1 MDARNEDL
9 LDIAV
14 IGPSRFPI
22 REPYAGGLE
31 VVVAKEVRALRA
43 RGHRV
48 TLYAAAGSE
57 GHDRRHEFTTLAA
70 ATGRGD
76 SYYPP
81 GGYEADAAEFERLM
95 DHVAVSGFDVVLN
108 HSLSH
113 VPLVRAAE
121 MATPMITTLHCPQL
135 APMQEAFDRLGSAT
149 GRVLAVSR
157 SVLGSW
163 RVPHGAE
170 VLPNGVDLQI
180 WRPRAGAAGR
190 TGAHPV
196 PRSGGGAAAR
206 SGAGGVA
213 RTVAGVTAA
222 RSASGGTV
230 ARPASGGSGL
240 STGGRATRPTDRPRA
255 VWTGRIV
262 PEKGPHLAVE
272 AARRTGLRLD
282 LAGRVGDDRYM
293 ERVLA
298 PRLRDAGDSVRYH
311 GPLGRDA
318 LVPLVAS
325 ASVALVTPCW
335 EEPFGLTAVEA
346 LACGTPVV
354 ALARG
359 GIREILSGQPGVVLV
374 EPGRDPASALAAGIP
389 AALTLDRAAT
399 ARAAAAAF
407 SHDARIDLLEARL
420 RGLLVGAAS

>member
-1 MDARNEDL
+1 MDARSEDR

-57 GHDRRHEFTTLAA
+57 GHDRRFEFTTLAA

-95 DHVAVSGFDVVLN
+95 DHVAVSRFDVVLN

-113 VPLVRAAE
+113 VPLVRAAA
-121 MATPMITTLHCPQL
+121 MATPLITTLHCPQL

-149 GRVLAVSR
+149 GRVLAVSN

-170 VLPNGVDLQI
+170 VLPNGVDLQV
-180 WRPRAGAAGR
+180 WQPRAGAAGR
-190 TGAHPV
+190 SAARPV
-196 PRSGGGAAAR
+196 SRPAAAAR
-206 SGAGGVA
+206 P
-213 RTVAGVTAA
+213 VAGRTSRV
-222 RSASGGTV
+222 G
-230 ARPASGGSGL
+230 
-240 STGGRATRPTDRPRA
+240 TRPTDRPRA

-293 ERVLA
+293 ERMLA

-325 ASVALVTPCW
+325 AAVALVTPCW

>member
-1 MDARNEDL
+1 MDARSEDR

-57 GHDRRHEFTTLAA
+57 GHDRRFEFTTLAA

-95 DHVAVSGFDVVLN
+95 DHVAVSRFDVVLN

-170 VLPNGVDLQI
+170 VLPNGVDLQV
-180 WRPRAGAAGR
+180 WRPRTGAAGR
-190 TGAHPV
+190 TGA
-196 PRSGGGAAAR
+196 RSTFRPAAAGTAAAGATAAGTTAAAR
-206 SGAGGVA
+206 P
-213 RTVAGVTAA
+213 VAGRTSRV
-222 RSASGGTV
+222 G
-230 ARPASGGSGL
+230 
-240 STGGRATRPTDRPRA
+240 TRPTDRPRA

-325 ASVALVTPCW
+325 AAVALVTPCW

>member
-1 MDARNEDL
+1 MDARSEDR

-57 GHDRRHEFTTLAA
+57 GHDRRFEFTTLAA

-95 DHVAVSGFDVVLN
+95 DHVAVSRFDVVLN

-121 MATPMITTLHCPQL
+121 MDTPMITTLHCPQL

-149 GRVLAVSR
+149 GRVLAVSN

-170 VLPNGVDLQI
+170 VLPNGVDLQV
-180 WRPRAGAAGR
+180 WQPRAGAAGR
-190 TGAHPV
+190 SAARPV
-196 PRSGGGAAAR
+196 SRPAAAAR
-206 SGAGGVA
+206 P
-213 RTVAGVTAA
+213 VAGHSSRV
-222 RSASGGTV
+222 G
-230 ARPASGGSGL
+230 
-240 STGGRATRPTDRPRA
+240 TRPTDRPRA

-272 AARRTGLRLD
+272 AARRAGLRLD

-293 ERVLA
+293 ERMLA

-325 ASVALVTPCW
+325 AAVALVTPCW

>member
-1 MDARNEDL
+1 MDDRSEQR

-31 VVVAKEVRALRA
+31 VVVAKEVLALRA

-48 TLYAAAGSE
+48 TLYAAADSD
-57 GHDRRHEFTTLAA
+57 GHDPRFEFTAMATAA
-70 ATGRGD
+70 GRGD

-81 GGYEADAAEFERLM
+81 GGYEADSLEFERLM
-95 DHVAVSGFDVVLN
+95 DHVAVAGYDVVLN

-121 MATPMITTLHCPQL
+121 MGTPMITTLHCPRL
-135 APMQEAFDRLGSAT
+135 EPMQEAFDQLGEAT
-149 GRVLAVSR
+149 GHVLAVSR
-157 SVLGSW
+157 SVLGTW
-163 RVPHGAE
+163 RVPQGAD
-170 VLPNGVDLQI
+170 VLPNGVELVT
-180 WRPRAGAAGR
+180 WRPRETGSDSRRGAA
-190 TGAHPV
+190 
-196 PRSGGGAAAR
+196 
-206 SGAGGVA
+206 
-213 RTVAGVTAA
+213 
-222 RSASGGTV
+222 
-230 ARPASGGSGL
+230 
-240 STGGRATRPTDRPRA
+240 PRA

-262 PEKGPHLAVE
+262 PETGPHLAIE
-272 AARRTGLRLD
+272 AARLAGMPLD

-293 ERVLA
+293 RRVLG
-298 PRLRDAGDSVRYH
+298 PRLSEAGDLVRYH

-325 ASVALVTPCW
+325 AAVALVTPCW

-359 GIREILSGQPGVVLV
+359 GIREILRGQPGVILV
-374 EPGRDPASALAAGIP
+374 DPGDDPASALAAGIP

-407 SHDARIDLLEARL
+407 SHDARIDALEERL
-420 RGLLVGAAS
+420 RALLMGVAS

>member
-1 MDARNEDL
+1 VDDRSEQT

-57 GHDRRHEFTTLAA
+57 GHDPRFEFTAMAT
-70 ATGRGD
+70 ATGRGA
-76 SYYPP
+76 SYSPP
-81 GGYEADAAEFERLM
+81 GGYEADSAEFDRLM
-95 DHVAVSGFDVVLN
+95 DHVAVAGHDVVLN

-113 VPLVRAAE
+113 VPLERAAE
-121 MATPMITTLHCPQL
+121 MGTPMITTLHCPRL
-135 APMQEAFDRLGSAT
+135 DPMQEAFDRFGAAT

-157 SVLGSW
+157 SVLGTW
-163 RVPHGAE
+163 RLPQEAE
-170 VLPNGVDLQI
+170 VLPNGVELAT
-180 WRPRAGAAGR
+180 WRPRRAVGSR
-190 TGAHPV
+190 
-196 PRSGGGAAAR
+196 GGAA
-206 SGAGGVA
+206 
-213 RTVAGVTAA
+213 
-222 RSASGGTV
+222 
-230 ARPASGGSGL
+230 
-240 STGGRATRPTDRPRA
+240 PRA

-272 AARRTGLRLD
+272 AARLSGMPID

-293 ERVLA
+293 RRVLQ
-298 PRLRDAGDSVRYH
+298 PRLREAGEFAHHH

-325 ASVALVTPCW
+325 AAVALVTPCW

-359 GIREILSGQPGVVLV
+359 GIREILRGQPGVILV
-374 EPGRDPASALAAGIP
+374 EPGDDPAAALAAGIP

-407 SHDARIDLLEARL
+407 SHEARVDTLERRL
-420 RGLLVGAAS
+420 RDLLVGVAS

>member
-1 MDARNEDL
+1 MDARSGETLN
-9 LDIAV
+9 IAV

-57 GHDRRHEFTTLAA
+57 GHDQRFEFTAMAT

-81 GGYEADAAEFERLM
+81 GGYEADSAEFERLM
-95 DHVAVSGFDVVLN
+95 DHVAVAGYDVVLN

-113 VPLVRAAE
+113 VPLERAAD
-121 MATPMITTLHCPQL
+121 MGTPMITTLHCPQL
-135 APMQEAFDRLGSAT
+135 EPMQRAFDRFGAAT
-149 GRVLAVSR
+149 GHVLAVSR
-157 SVLGSW
+157 SVLGTW
-163 RVPHGAE
+163 RVPQGAD
-170 VLPNGVDLQI
+170 VLPNGVDLAT
-180 WRPRAGAAGR
+180 WRPRRPAGAR
-190 TGAHPV
+190 
-196 PRSGGGAAAR
+196 RAAA
-206 SGAGGVA
+206 
-213 RTVAGVTAA
+213 
-222 RSASGGTV
+222 
-230 ARPASGGSGL
+230 
-240 STGGRATRPTDRPRA
+240 PRA

-272 AARRTGLRLD
+272 AARLSGIPLD
-282 LAGRVGDDRYM
+282 LAGRVGDDRYLR
-293 ERVLA
+293 RVLS
-298 PRLRDAGDSVRYH
+298 PRLREAGELARHH

-325 ASVALVTPCW
+325 AAVALVTPCW

-359 GIREILSGQPGVVLV
+359 GIREILRGQPGVILV
-374 EPGRDPASALAAGIP
+374 DPGDDPAAALAAGIP

-407 SHDARIDLLEARL
+407 SHDARIDALEERL
-420 RGLLVGAAS
+420 RSLMVGAAT

>member
-1 MDARNEDL
+1 MDARSEDR

-57 GHDRRHEFTTLAA
+57 GHDRRFEFTTLAA

-95 DHVAVSGFDVVLN
+95 DHVAVSRFDVVLN

-121 MATPMITTLHCPQL
+121 MDTPMITTLHCPQL

-170 VLPNGVDLQI
+170 VLPNGVDLQV

-190 TGAHPV
+190 TGA
-196 PRSGGGAAAR
+196 RSTFRPAAAGTAAAGATAAGTTAAAR
-206 SGAGGVA
+206 P
-213 RTVAGVTAA
+213 VAGRTSRV
-222 RSASGGTV
+222 G
-230 ARPASGGSGL
+230 
-240 STGGRATRPTDRPRA
+240 TRPTDRPRA

-325 ASVALVTPCW
+325 AAVALVTPCW

>member
-1 MDARNEDL
+1 MDTRNEER

-31 VVVAKEVRALRA
+31 VVVAKEVRALRE

-57 GHDRRHEFTTLAA
+57 GHDRRFEFTTLAA
-70 ATGRGD
+70 TTGRGD

-95 DHVAVSGFDVVLN
+95 DHVAVAGFDVVLN

-121 MATPMITTLHCPQL
+121 MGTPMITTLHCPRL
-135 APMQEAFDRLGSAT
+135 APMQEAFDRFGSAT
-149 GRVLAVSR
+149 GRVLAVSK

-170 VLPNGVDLQI
+170 VLPNGVDLQV
-180 WRPRAGAAGR
+180 WGPRAG
-190 TGAHPV
+190 
-196 PRSGGGAAAR
+196 
-206 SGAGGVA
+206 
-213 RTVAGVTAA
+213 
-222 RSASGGTV
+222 SASRLPV
-230 ARPASGGSGL
+230 RPAH
-240 STGGRATRPTDRPRA
+240 GRPAPGRPARNADRPRA

-272 AARRTGLRLD
+272 AARRTGLQLD

-298 PRLRDAGDSVRYH
+298 PRLRDAGDTVRYH
-311 GPLGRDA
+311 GPLGRDG

-346 LACGTPVV
+346 LVCGTPVV

-359 GIREILSGQPGVVLV
+359 GIREILDGQPGVVLV
-374 EPGRDPASALAAGIP
+374 EPGRDPASALAAAIP
-389 AALTLDRAAT
+389 GALTRDRVTT

-407 SHDARIDLLEARL
+407 SHDARIDSLEERL

>member
-1 MDARNEDL
+1 VDARSEDR

-57 GHDRRHEFTTLAA
+57 GHDRRFEFTTLAA

-95 DHVAVSGFDVVLN
+95 DHVAVSRFDVVLN

-121 MATPMITTLHCPQL
+121 MDTPMITTLHCPQL

-149 GRVLAVSR
+149 GRVLAVSN

-170 VLPNGVDLQI
+170 VLPNGVDLQV
-180 WRPRAGAAGR
+180 WQPRAGAAGR
-190 TGAHPV
+190 SAARPV
-196 PRSGGGAAAR
+196 SRPAAAAR
-206 SGAGGVA
+206 P
-213 RTVAGVTAA
+213 VAGHSSRV
-222 RSASGGTV
+222 G
-230 ARPASGGSGL
+230 
-240 STGGRATRPTDRPRA
+240 TRPTDRPRA

-272 AARRTGLRLD
+272 AARRAGLRLD

-293 ERVLA
+293 ERMLA

-325 ASVALVTPCW
+325 AAVALVTPCW

>member
-1 MDARNEDL
+1 MDARNEER

-31 VVVAKEVRALRA
+31 VVVAKEVRELRA

-57 GHDRRHEFTTLAA
+57 GHDRRLEFTTLAA

-81 GGYEADAAEFERLM
+81 GGYEADAAEFDRVM

-121 MATPMITTLHCPQL
+121 MGTPLITTLHCPQL
-135 APMQEAFDRLGSAT
+135 APMQEAFDRYGSAT
-149 GRVLAVSR
+149 GRVLAVSN

-170 VLPNGVDLQI
+170 VLPNGVDLGV
-180 WRPRAGAAGR
+180 WGPRGRSAARFSARTTTGRHAAG
-190 TGAHPV
+190 TP
-196 PRSGGGAAAR
+196 
-206 SGAGGVA
+206 
-213 RTVAGVTAA
+213 VAGPHTAGPHTA
-222 RSASGGTV
+222 G
-230 ARPASGGSGL
+230 RPA
-240 STGGRATRPTDRPRA
+240 ARPRA

-272 AARRTGLRLD
+272 AARRAGLTLD

-298 PRLRDAGDSVRYH
+298 PRLRDAGDGVRYH

-325 ASVALVTPCW
+325 AAVALVTPCW

-359 GIREILSGQPGVVLV
+359 GIREILDGQPGVVLV

-389 AALTLDRAAT
+389 AALTFDRVT
-399 ARAAAAAF
+399 IARAAAAAF
-407 SHDARIDLLEARL
+407 SHDARIDSLETLL

>member
-1 MDARNEDL
+1 MDAYSEER

-31 VVVAKEVRALRA
+31 VVVAKEVRALRQ

-57 GHDRRHEFTTLAA
+57 GHDRRFEFTTLAA

-81 GGYEADAAEFERLM
+81 GGYEADAAEFDRVM
-95 DHVAVSGFDVVLN
+95 DHVAVCGFDVVLN

-121 MATPMITTLHCPQL
+121 MGTPMITTLHCPRL
-135 APMQEAFDRLGSAT
+135 EPMQEAFDRFGAAT

-157 SVLGSW
+157 SVLGTW
-163 RVPHGAE
+163 NVPQGAE
-170 VLPNGVDLQI
+170 VLSNGVDLQT
-180 WRPRAGAAGR
+180 WKPARRPR
-190 TGAHPV
+190 
-196 PRSGGGAAAR
+196 PRGG
-206 SGAGGVA
+206 
-213 RTVAGVTAA
+213 
-222 RSASGGTV
+222 
-230 ARPASGGSGL
+230 
-240 STGGRATRPTDRPRA
+240 A

-272 AARRTGLRLD
+272 AARRAGLRLD
-282 LAGRVGDDRYM
+282 VAGRVGDDRYM
-293 ERVLA
+293 ERILA
-298 PRLRDAGDSVRYH
+298 PRVHASGGTVRYH

-346 LACGTPVV
+346 LVCGTPVV

-359 GIREILSGQPGVVLV
+359 GIREILHGQPGVVLV
-374 EPGRDPASALAAGIP
+374 EPGSDPASALAAGIP
-389 AALTLDRAAT
+389 AALTFDRAAT

-407 SHDARIDLLEARL
+407 SHDARIDSLEARL
-420 RGLLVGAAS
+420 RGLLVGVAS

>member
-149 GRVLAVSR
+149 GRVLAVSH

-180 WRPRAGAAGR
+180 WRPRAAAGGR
-190 TGAHPV
+190 
-196 PRSGGGAAAR
+196 
-206 SGAGGVA
+206 
-213 RTVAGVTAA
+213 TAA
-222 RSASGGTV
+222 RSAFRPAAAGTAGTAATAAA
-230 ARPASGGSGL
+230 ARPVAGRTSRVGL
-240 STGGRATRPTDRPRA
+240 RPTDRPRA

-325 ASVALVTPCW
+325 AAVALVTPCW

-407 SHDARIDLLEARL
+407 SHDARIDQLEARL

>member
-149 GRVLAVSR
+149 GRVLAVSH

-180 WRPRAGAAGR
+180 WRPRAAAAGR
-190 TGAHPV
+190 
-196 PRSGGGAAAR
+196 
-206 SGAGGVA
+206 
-213 RTVAGVTAA
+213 TAA
-222 RSASGGTV
+222 RSAARSAFRPAAGTAAAGTAAA
-230 ARPASGGSGL
+230 ARPVAGRTSRVGL
-240 STGGRATRPTDRPRA
+240 RPTDRPRA

-325 ASVALVTPCW
+325 AAVALVTPCW

-374 EPGRDPASALAAGIP
+374 EPGRDPSSALAAGIP
-389 AALTLDRAAT
+389 AALTLNRAAT

-407 SHDARIDLLEARL
+407 SHDARIDQLEARL

>member
-170 VLPNGVDLQI
+170 VLPNGVDLQV
-180 WRPRAGAAGR
+180 WRPRTGAAGR
-190 TGAHPV
+190 TGARPTFR
-196 PRSGGGAAAR
+196 PAAAGATAAGTTAAAR
-206 SGAGGVA
+206 P
-213 RTVAGVTAA
+213 VAGRTSRV
-222 RSASGGTV
+222 G
-230 ARPASGGSGL
+230 
-240 STGGRATRPTDRPRA
+240 TRPTDRPRA

-325 ASVALVTPCW
+325 AAVALVTPCW

>member
-1 MDARNEDL
+1 MDDRSEQR

-48 TLYAAAGSE
+48 TLYAATGSD
-57 GHDRRHEFTTLAA
+57 GHDPRFEFTAMATAA
-70 ATGRGD
+70 GRGD

-81 GGYEADAAEFERLM
+81 GGYEADSLEFERLM
-95 DHVAVSGFDVVLN
+95 DHVAVAGYDVVLN

-121 MATPMITTLHCPQL
+121 MGTPMITTLHCPRL
-135 APMQEAFDRLGSAT
+135 EPMQEAFYQLGEAT
-149 GRVLAVSR
+149 GHVLAVSR
-157 SVLGSW
+157 SVLGTW
-163 RVPHGAE
+163 RVPQGAD
-170 VLPNGVDLQI
+170 VLPNGVDLAT
-180 WRPRAGAAGR
+180 WRPRATGSGSRVFDVAPVAA
-190 TGAHPV
+190 
-196 PRSGGGAAAR
+196 GAAAPGSR
-206 SGAGGVA
+206 PGAA
-213 RTVAGVTAA
+213 
-222 RSASGGTV
+222 
-230 ARPASGGSGL
+230 
-240 STGGRATRPTDRPRA
+240 PRA

-272 AARRTGLRLD
+272 AARLAGTPLD

-293 ERVLA
+293 RRVLG
-298 PRLRDAGDSVRYH
+298 PRLREAGDPVRYH

-325 ASVALVTPCW
+325 AAVALVTPCW

-359 GIREILSGQPGVVLV
+359 GIREIMRGQPGMILV
-374 EPGRDPASALAAGIP
+374 DPGDDPASALAAGIP

-407 SHDARIDLLEARL
+407 SHDARIDALEERL
-420 RGLLVGAAS
+420 RALLVGVAS

>member
-149 GRVLAVSR
+149 GRVLAVSH

-180 WRPRAGAAGR
+180 WRPRAGAGGR
-190 TGAHPV
+190 
-196 PRSGGGAAAR
+196 
-206 SGAGGVA
+206 
-213 RTVAGVTAA
+213 TAA
-222 RSASGGTV
+222 RSAFRPAAAGTAAA
-230 ARPASGGSGL
+230 ARPVA
-240 STGGRATRPTDRPRA
+240 GRTSRVGTRPTDRPRA

-293 ERVLA
+293 DRVLA

-325 ASVALVTPCW
+325 AAVALVTPCW

-407 SHDARIDLLEARL
+407 SHDARIDQLEARL

>member
-149 GRVLAVSR
+149 GRVLAVSH

-180 WRPRAGAAGR
+180 WRPRAGAGGR
-190 TGAHPV
+190 
-196 PRSGGGAAAR
+196 
-206 SGAGGVA
+206 
-213 RTVAGVTAA
+213 TAA
-222 RSASGGTV
+222 RSAFRPAAAGTAGTAGTAATAAA
-230 ARPASGGSGL
+230 ARPVAGRTSRVGL
-240 STGGRATRPTDRPRA
+240 RPTDRPRA

-325 ASVALVTPCW
+325 AAVALVTPCW